1 MNKCSPE
8 GRECIENNFT
18 SSFNCSVAC
27 EGMYAD
33 VQWVENVEEEME
45 DKVEDEVEKEFSAL
59 HVYGSE
65 TVKVKDMARLVYRN
79 LKREIEMIS
88 RTGDDELDRQKFK
101 MLISEYKK
109 FKSVVNQFQYDSSA
123 SSTTHGG
130 YILLVSNKILLR
142 S

>member
-33 VQWVENVEEEME
+33 VQWVENVGEEME
-45 DKVEDEVEKEFSAL
+45 EKVEVDVEKEFGAW
-59 HVYGSE
+59 HATFYD
-65 TVKVKDMARLVYRN
+65 KKAKDMARLVYRN

-88 RTGDDELDRQKFK
+88 KTGDDKLDRQKFK

-109 FKSVVNQFQYDSSA
+109 FKSDVIQFQYDSAA
-123 SSTTHGG
+123 SSTTYGG
-130 YILLVSNKILLR
+130 YILLVSNANQIL
-142 S
+142 